1 MKPSEL
7 TAVEHGDPRGTSAGS
22 RAARWCAEYR
32 FGLWRPGGRDA
43 VHPSFGRH
51 GVLHRVNRCRQ
62 THRRG
67 GQRHAEEGQPRTG
80 RQEPAG
86 HLPPTPISIR
96 RPMRLPSASIS
107 TPANAAIPAA
117 GSSCTRTWQAR
128 WSKRSWP
135 FRARCRSA
143 IRWTRARRWGRS
155 SRPSIMG
162 KIDGYVKA
170 AAEAGAG
177 VALGG
182 AAISVEG
189 LSGQFYGPTVV
200 TGVSPE
206 MAIATEEVF
215 GPVLSVL
222 TFRDADEAIA
232 LANSASYGLSAGVW
246 SRDGSTCLD
255 FARRVRAGTVWT
267 NTWMDGFGG
276 TALRRHEAIRAGA
289 GVGALRFGGISRG
302 QDRADAHRRHADGL
316 GRGVSLAAAPRFEQD
331 VQALGW
337 LAVDPAQKHLGH
349 WRGPWRAGPRRPF
362 SDARPDY
369 CRRSAR
375 RAWRRYR
382 PRSRG

>member
-1 MKPSEL
+1 MTEL
-7 TAVEHGDPRGTSAGS
+7 TIIPSSGTALPAEPFRARHLIDGAWTDSADGAVSERHSPAPWRACQRRGKGRCGGDRSRHRGGAPGVRRGRLAPCVRQGPVGDLAENRRSDRTRHRPYRADRDTGIGQADYAGAGRDFRRGRPLALCGGAGADHAWREPQFAGARHAGPRPERAGRRGRHHLPVELPLPDRQPETALRARGRLHGGGEAVGADAVEHGDPRGTSAGS

-155 SRPSIMG
+155 SRPSIW
-162 KIDGYVKA
+162 A
-170 AAEAGAG
+170 R
-177 VALGG
+177 
-182 AAISVEG
+182 S
-189 LSGQFYGPTVV
+189 T
-200 TGVSPE
+200 
-206 MAIATEEVF
+206 AT
-215 GPVLSVL
+215 
-222 TFRDADEAIA
+222 
-232 LANSASYGLSAGVW
+232 
-246 SRDGSTCLD
+246 
-255 FARRVRAGTVWT
+255 
-267 NTWMDGFGG
+267 
-276 TALRRHEAIRAGA
+276 
-289 GVGALRFGGISRG
+289 
-302 QDRADAHRRHADGL
+302 
-316 GRGVSLAAAPRFEQD
+316 
-331 VQALGW
+331 
-337 LAVDPAQKHLGH
+337 
-349 WRGPWRAGPRRPF
+349 
-362 SDARPDY
+362 
-369 CRRSAR
+369 
-375 RAWRRYR
+375 
-382 PRSRG
+382 